1 MPNYPEKT
9 DVSAE
14 PADIIVSLVGT
25 TSIGFNLF
33 LGGAMAEGKKLR
45 SAQRGIA
52 FSTMSAFIVSV
63 LILIVGAGYHAD
75 KYPDISSTSNITME
89 GEVAGQSSTICPQGF
104 LSLLTHPSCGHAHAK
119 YML

>member
-1 MPNYPEKT
+1 MAWGLLPNYPEKT

-33 LGGAMAEGKKLR
+33 LGGAIAEGKKLR

-75 KYPDISSTSNITME
+75 KYPDISSTGVDFFTDLQRPARLFTEPCNSGSNLT
-89 GEVAGQSSTICPQGF
+89 SSV
-104 LSLLTHPSCGHAHAK
+104 
-119 YML
+119 

>member
-1 MPNYPEKT
+1 MMAMIVLFIIVLALMGTDWSKFAWGLLPNFPEKSS
-9 DVSAE
+9 VSAE

-45 SAQRGIA
+45 NAQRGIA

-63 LILIVGAGYHAD
+63 LILIVGAGYHNE
-75 KYPDISSTSNITME
+75 KYQDTIMTTTTSSVMD
-89 GEVAGQSSTICPQGF
+89 
-104 LSLLTHPSCGHAHAK
+104 
-119 YML
+119 